1 MAHEKEL
8 AFIEKLRE
16 VCKKHHTMAI
26 LSDEAIADFLSTLP
40 EEKEE
45 TERRQETPLIF
56 RCGCGIKFVTNI
68 YHSNGYIYIV
78 HSAGI
83 TFFKYTNVNAP
94 YTANI
99 GDLVTLLWN
108 WVNMYTA
115 IPPSNNYFPTGW

>member
-1 MAHEKEL
+1 MVTISHDVTNLYIVNSSSITIPKN
-8 AFIEKLRE
+8 
-16 VCKKHHTMAI
+16 T
-26 LSDEAIADFLSTLP
+26 
-40 EEKEE
+40 
-45 TERRQETPLIF
+45 
-56 RCGCGIKFVTNI
+56 VTNI